1 MTTAETGP
9 MPWDE
14 LYALA
19 TPKRAF
25 SMLFNIVNVLRS
37 FERRFNSWARAG
49 RKPDGLP

>member
-1 MTTAETGP
+1 MAIVTGETGP

-25 SMLFNIVNVLRS
+25 SMLFNVVNVLRPK
-37 FERRFNSWARAG
+37 RAPNG
-49 RKPDGLP
+49 SRAEA

>member
-1 MTTAETGP
+1 MGMITAETGP

-25 SMLFNIVNVLRS
+25 SMLFNVVNVLRPTKL
-37 FERRFNSWARAG
+37 RTGAG